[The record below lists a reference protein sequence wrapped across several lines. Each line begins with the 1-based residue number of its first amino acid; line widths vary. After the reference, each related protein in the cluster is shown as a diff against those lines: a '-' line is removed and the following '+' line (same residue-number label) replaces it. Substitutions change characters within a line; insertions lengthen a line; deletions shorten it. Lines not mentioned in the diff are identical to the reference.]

1 MAKLAIPFT
10 DVSTMSGDEK
20 ERATREAMARRD
32 ALIYGGRLSVDKL
45 LGEPDLL
52 RREGTDAAR
61 AGYCRP

>member
-1 MAKLAIPFT
+1 
-10 DVSTMSGDEK
+10 MSRDEK